1 MGKAVSL
8 HQNQSRFYRFV
19 FWVIVCFK
27 YNKGTTDAISDVPY
41 SFMYADLLLLNELH
55 RLDAALSI
63 GIAGYVA
70 VATLWRDDRLTG
82 QIVE

>member
-1 MGKAVSL
+1 
-8 HQNQSRFYRFV
+8 
-19 FWVIVCFK
+19 
-27 YNKGTTDAISDVPY
+27 
-41 SFMYADLLLLNELH
+41 MYADLLLLNELH

-70 VATLWRDDRLTG
+70 VATLWCDDRLTG